1 MIYMSSSC
9 FFVGF
14 RLTVARNVSSIL
26 FAVDNFDLIPIDFE
40 VISNIRIQLFGLF
53 LWFFDCQP
61 SLNILNPFVHIYIAW
76 LYCLSKLTTIITF
89 WVFLVLFTSQT
100 QFLVRLYS
108 KLHLDFAM
116 TIIIAL
122 NIIVFLY
129 FVGFKL
135 TRIVFIRLSILLE
148 LTETQDSRLTIFED
162 LVVRLRFDH
171 SLVHDNRFVG
181 FLGWLLHRLF
191 PLQR

>member
-1 MIYMSSSC
+1 
-9 FFVGF
+9 
-14 RLTVARNVSSIL
+14 
-26 FAVDNFDLIPIDFE
+26 
-40 VISNIRIQLFGLF
+40 
-53 LWFFDCQP
+53 
-61 SLNILNPFVHIYIAW
+61 
-76 LYCLSKLTTIITF
+76 
-89 WVFLVLFTSQT
+89 
-100 QFLVRLYS
+100 
-108 KLHLDFAM
+108 M

-181 FLGWLLHRLF
+181 FLG
-191 PLQR
+191 